1 MLVKISTYLQRN
13 EFERLEHFMGVQQ
26 RLCRVVNNID
36 LCVSYFLGHIEPT
49 GQVQKY
55 ALWPQNPWADEVYT
69 QSLPRVPSY
78 TEKVPG
84 TWVFSRQGITIRSL
98 CDVT

>member
-1 MLVKISTYLQRN
+1 
-13 EFERLEHFMGVQQ
+13 MGVQQ

-49 GQVQKY
+49 GQVVR
-55 ALWPQNPWADEVYT
+55 PQNPWADEVYT

-78 TEKVPG
+78 TVLG
-84 TWVFSRQGITIRSL
+84 YSL
-98 CDVT
+98 DRGLP